1 MPEPMRLAT
10 KTALVT
16 GSSRG
21 IGKAIALRLAQE
33 GCAVVIHCRD
43 NHDEADAVAETIR
56 ANGGTAH
63 VLATD
68 LADYQQAIRLGEEA
82 WAITGGLDF
91 LVNNAGISLNRH
103 FLDVTET
110 DFDQVANVNLK
121 STTFLTQ
128 TVARKMVETGREG
141 SIYTITS
148 VNGIRPGLG
157 LSLYGATKGAL
168 ETLMKGVAMEL
179 APHGI
184 RVNTLVLGAIDT
196 DMTASVRDNPELLK
210 TVNEGIPMG
219 RFGQP
224 DEIAAVVADLLASG
238 SYMTGASITI
248 DGGLLL
254 MRGYGKPTKYDQ

>member
-1 MPEPMRLAT
+1 MRLAT

-21 IGKAIALRLAQE
+21 IGKAIALQLARE
-33 GCAVVIHCRD
+33 GCTVVIHCRE
-43 NHDEADAVAETIR
+43 NRDEAEAVAETIR
-56 ANGGTAH
+56 STGGTAH
-63 VLATD
+63 VLAAD
-68 LADYQQAIRLGEEA
+68 LADCQQAIRLGEKA

-91 LVNNAGISLNRH
+91 LVNNAGISYKTH
-103 FLDVTET
+103 FLDVTEA
-110 DFDQVANVNLK
+110 DFDAFNTVNFK

-141 SIYTITS
+141 SIYTVTS
-148 VNGIRPGLG
+148 VNGIRPGIG
-157 LSLYGATKGAL
+157 LSIYGATKGAL
-168 ETLMKGVAMEL
+168 ETLMRGVAMEL
-179 APHGI
+179 APHNI
-184 RVNTLVLGAIDT
+184 RVNTLVVGAIET
-196 DMTASVRDNPELLK
+196 DMNQAVRDNPELLK

-224 DEIAAVVADLLASG
+224 DEIAAVVVDLLASG

-254 MRGYGKPTKYDQ
+254 MRGYGKPTKYNE

>member
-1 MPEPMRLAT
+1 MRLAT

-21 IGKAIALRLAQE
+21 IGKAIALQLARE
-33 GCAVVIHCRD
+33 GCAVVVHYRE
-43 NHDEADAVAETIR
+43 NEDEANDVAETIQDS
-56 ANGGTAH
+56 GGTAY
-63 VLATD
+63 VLQADLTD
-68 LADYQQAIRLGEEA
+68 VSQAIRLGEEA
-82 WAITGGLDF
+82 WAVTGGLDF
-91 LVNNAGISLNRH
+91 LVNNAGVSH
-103 FLDVTET
+103 KTYFLDVTEA
-110 DFDQVANVNLK
+110 DFDQFSNVNFK

-141 SIYTITS
+141 SIYTVTS

-157 LSLYGATKGAL
+157 LSIYGATKGAL
-168 ETLMKGVAMEL
+168 ETLMRGVAMEL
-179 APHGI
+179 GPHGI
-184 RVNTLVLGAIDT
+184 RVNTLVVGAIET
-196 DMTASVRDNPELLK
+196 DMNQTVRDNPDLLK

-224 DEIAAVVADLLASG
+224 DEIAAVITDLLASG

-254 MRGYGKPTKYDQ
+254 MRGYGKNKPYQKP

>member
-1 MPEPMRLAT
+1 MRLAT

-21 IGKAIALRLAQE
+21 IGKAIALQLARE

-43 NHDEADAVAETIR
+43 NRDEAEAVAQIIR
-56 ANGGTAH
+56 STGGTAH
-63 VLATD
+63 VLAAD
-68 LADYQQAIRLGEEA
+68 LVDCQQAIRLGEEA

-91 LVNNAGISLNRH
+91 LVNNAGISYKTH
-103 FLDVTET
+103 FLDATEA
-110 DFDQVANVNLK
+110 DFDAFNAVNFK

-141 SIYTITS
+141 SIYTVTS

-157 LSLYGATKGAL
+157 LSIYGATKGAL
-168 ETLMKGVAMEL
+168 ETLMRGVAMEL
-179 APHGI
+179 GPHGI
-184 RVNTLVLGAIDT
+184 RVNTLVVGAIET
-196 DMTASVRDNPELLK
+196 DMNQAVRDNPDLLK
-210 TVNEGIPMG
+210 TVNQGIPMG

-224 DEIAAVVADLLASG
+224 DEIAAVVTDLLASG

-254 MRGYGKPTKYDQ
+254 MRGYGKPKKYQQP

>member
-1 MPEPMRLAT
+1 MRLAT

-21 IGKAIALRLAQE
+21 IGKAIALQLARE
-33 GCAVVIHCRD
+33 GCAVVIHCRY
-43 NHDEADAVAETIR
+43 NRDEAEAVAQNIR
-56 ANGGTAH
+56 SAGGTAH
-63 VLATD
+63 VLAAD
-68 LADYQQAIRLGEEA
+68 LVDCQQAIRLGEEA

-91 LVNNAGISLNRH
+91 LVNNAGISYKTH
-103 FLDVTET
+103 FLDVTEA
-110 DFDQVANVNLK
+110 DFDAFNAVNFK

-157 LSLYGATKGAL
+157 LSIYGATKGAL
-168 ETLMKGVAMEL
+168 ETLMRGVAMEL
-179 APHGI
+179 GPHGI
-184 RVNTLVLGAIDT
+184 RVNTLVVGAIET
-196 DMTASVRDNPELLK
+196 DITQAVRDNPDLLK

-224 DEIAAVVADLLASG
+224 DEIAAVVTDLLASG
-238 SYMTGASITI
+238 NYMTGASITI

-254 MRGYGKPTKYDQ
+254 MRGYGKPEKYQQP